1 MKNKLWIWIVT
12 AVYALPLPIS
22 LVSILGTI
30 ISIANIGA
38 SNNDSVSLTVIAVIS
53 MILAGTYLVTYTVTT
68 IFTFFKKKLNFI
80 NLLPLFHI
88 LLTVASC
95 VVWSKL

>member
-68 IFTFFKKKLNFI
+68 IF
-80 NLLPLFHI
+80 P
-88 LLTVASC
+88 
-95 VVWSKL
+95 